1 MTFLFRISVLWL
13 LSGMVFAQQI
23 TLRDAAQKAVLAN
36 PEVLAKWHALRA
48 TSQEREVAFGGF
60 LPRVDIQASSGRER
74 KKSPGLDE
82 QNYSRGGT
90 TLSLNQMLYDGFAT
104 RSEVRR
110 LGHARATR
118 YFELIDASESTALE
132 AARAYYD
139 VLRYRRLVQ
148 LSEDNYVQHRAVF
161 EQIQRRAQA
170 GVGRKVD
177 LEQAAGRLALAES
190 NLLTETANL
199 HDVSARYQRIIGEMP
214 PSGMS
219 VPERLDKDMPR
230 EAASALSRAQM
241 RTPALLAAV
250 ENVRASL
257 ADVEVRRAAY
267 HPRLD
272 FRLRQGRDRN
282 LDGVIGAHE
291 SRAAELVLN
300 FNLFNGGSDAARVSQ
315 YAEQLNL
322 ARDLRDKVCRD
333 TRQTIAIAYNDMK
346 KLAEQLRYLDQHQL
360 SIEKARDAYR
370 KQFDIGQ
377 RTLLDLL
384 DSENE
389 LFQAKRAFINAEHD
403 LGIAHARTQAGMGS
417 MLASLGL
424 AHMETEEP
432 AELKDWGAGEESAE
446 RCPAEAPLL
455 QMADKS
461 ALDARAL
468 ATLQASDAAP
478 AAPRGNGDDSAKALN
493 QAVKDWTAAWA
504 NKSFDEYIAF
514 YAPAFV
520 PAEGVKRETW
530 VRQRKARLAKPGKI
544 TVKVEDIRVA
554 VRSADRASTEFR
566 QSYRSDDFVD
576 ETFKA
581 LEWIRIDGRWLI
593 LQETAVPTR

>member
-1 MTFLFRISVLWL
+1 MTFLFRISVFWL
-13 LSGMVFAQQI
+13 LPGMVFAQQI

-48 TSQEREVAFGGF
+48 ASQEREVAFGGF

-118 YFELIDASESTALE
+118 YFELIDASENSALE

-214 PSGMS
+214 PTGMS

-250 ENVRASL
+250 ENVRAAL

-267 HPRLD
+267 QPRLD

-300 FNLFNGGSDAARVSQ
+300 INLFNGGSDAARVSQ

-432 AELKDWGAGEESAE
+432 AELKDWSAGEESAG

-468 ATLQASDAAP
+468 ATLQAADVAS

-504 NKSFDEYIAF
+504 NKSFDEYVAF
-514 YAPAFV
+514 YAPAFR

-544 TVKVEDIRVA
+544 TVKVEDIRIA

-566 QSYRSDDFVD
+566 QSYRSDDFAD
-576 ETFKA
+576 ETVKA
-581 LEWIRIDGRWLI
+581 LEWIKIDGRWLI